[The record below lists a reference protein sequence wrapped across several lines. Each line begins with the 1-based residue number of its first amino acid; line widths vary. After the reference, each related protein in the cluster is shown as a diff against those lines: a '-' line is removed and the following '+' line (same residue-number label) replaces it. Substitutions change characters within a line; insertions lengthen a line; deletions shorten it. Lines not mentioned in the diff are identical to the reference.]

1 MPTTNPMV
9 GPGGIRKIVARWVIT
24 GELVLESAAHLGSG
38 EEGATVDMAL
48 IRDRAEDKPLLSGS
62 SLAGGLRSYIVDRL
76 YGYAKK
82 EPERPGSQRVAKLF
96 GGAREDDIGGQSPLI
111 VFDSICSSQNWISEI
126 RDGVAI
132 HAETG
137 LAEDH
142 KKFDL
147 EVLPSGTTF
156 PIRFELLVANIQKE
170 EDQVSLLATALKGL
184 EKGEIPI
191 GARRSRGLGACR
203 VRNWRVKRFDMTTQ
217 EGWRDWLGSN
227 HLHPT
232 KSISLVETIEK
243 AIKSAYSKITLQAQA
258 DNRER
263 VQIKVHLVLDAGLLI
278 RSPGTGGADADVT
291 HLFSAE
297 EAILPGTSLAGV
309 LRARALRIA
318 RVVRENKHDH
328 EKWID
333 ELFGPRLIG
342 TTNRDFSPQVS
353 RLKITEKPITKSK
366 RLRLNRIKIDRF
378 TGGVVDGALFD
389 EEPVY
394 RGEVEVS
401 LELRNPREGETG
413 LVLLLLKDLLT
424 GDLPVGGTSSVGRG
438 VFKGTATVKIGNKDY
453 TLDPSKPAD
462 SATVKVLGHEV
473 QKFHEAKSRSDTA
486 SQEETT

>member
-24 GELVLESAAHLGSG
+24 GELVLESAAHLGNG

-62 SLAGGLRSYIVDRL
+62 SLAGGLRSYIVDRIE
-76 YGYAKK
+76 GYYK
-82 EPERPGSQRVAKLF
+82 EERSKCVADLF
-96 GGAREDDIGGQSPLI
+96 GGAREDDAGSQSPLI
-111 VFDSICSSQNWISEI
+111 VFDSICSSRNWTSEI

-147 EVLPSGTTF
+147 EVLPAGTTF
-156 PIRFELLVANIQKE
+156 PVRFELLVANTEKE
-170 EDQVSLLATALKGL
+170 EDQVSLLATALEGL
-184 EKGEIPI
+184 EEGAIPI

-203 VRNWRVKRFDMTTQ
+203 VQNWRAKRFDLTTR
-217 EGWRDWLGSN
+217 EGWLYWLGSD
-227 HLHPT
+227 HLHPIQ
-232 KSISLVETIEK
+232 KNISPEETIK
-243 AIKSAYSKITLQAQA
+243 QAIETAYSKIDLQPQA
-258 DNRER
+258 DKRKR
-263 VQIKVHLVLDAGLLI
+263 IQIKVGLVLNAGLLI
-278 RSPGTGGADADVT
+278 RSPGTGGADADMT
-291 HLFSAE
+291 HLFSAG

-309 LRARALRIA
+309 LRTRALRIV
-318 RVVRENKHDH
+318 RVVRANKHDH
-328 EKWID
+328 EKWVD
-333 ELFGPRLIG
+333 ELFGPRLVG
-342 TTNRDFSPQVS
+342 TTNQDFRPQAS
-353 RLKITEKPITKSK
+353 RLKITEKPFTNSK
-366 RLRLNRIKIDRF
+366 RLRPNRIKIDRF

-389 EEPVY
+389 EEPIY

-401 LELRNPREGETG
+401 MELRNPRDGETG

-438 VFKGTATVKIGNKDY
+438 VFRGTATIKIGDKCY
-453 TLDPSKPAD
+453 TLDPDPSN
-462 SATVKVLGHEV
+462 SAIPETVKVLNDEV
-473 QKFHEAKSRSDTA
+473 RKFREAKSLSDTA

>member
-24 GELVLESAAHLGSG
+24 GELVLESATHLGSG
-38 EEGATVDMAL
+38 EEGETVDMAL

-82 EPERPGSQRVAKLF
+82 EPSNPQRVADLF

-111 VFDSICSSQNWISEI
+111 VFDSICCPSQTWTPEI

-156 PIRFELLVANIQKE
+156 PVRFELLVARTEQEK
-170 EDQVSLLATALKGL
+170 DQVSLLATALKGL
-184 EKGEIPI
+184 EVGEIPI
-191 GARRSRGLGACR
+191 GARRSRGLGSCS
-203 VRNWRVKRFDMTTQ
+203 VRNWRVKRFDLTTQ
-217 EGWRDWLGSN
+217 EGWLDWLGSD
-227 HLHPT
+227 HLHPIP
-232 KSISLVETIEK
+232 KSISPVETIEQ
-243 AIKSAYSKITLQAQA
+243 AIKTAYSEIDLQTQA
-258 DNRER
+258 DNRKR

-291 HLFSAE
+291 HLFSAG

-318 RVVRENKHDH
+318 RVVRANKHDH
-328 EKWID
+328 EKWVD
-333 ELFGPRLIG
+333 KLFGPRLIG
-342 TTNRDFSPQVS
+342 TTNPNFRPQAS

-366 RLRLNRIKIDRF
+366 RLRPNRIKIDRF

-401 LELRNPREGETG
+401 MELRNPQEGETG

-438 VFKGTATVKIGNKDY
+438 VFKGTATMKIGDEDY
-453 TLDPSKPAD
+453 TLDPSKHAT
-462 SATVKVLGHEV
+462 SKTVKVLDDEV
-473 QKFHEAKSRSDTA
+473 QKFHEAKSLIDTA